1 MHSYPAWPFLSD
13 TSHPLASAIWAVF
26 IHGVI
31 GVIVVAPIVWHSRQ
45 RILYGLIAFVG
56 GSALDLDHVVA
67 AGSIDPHTLETLS
80 GGRPE
85 THSLGFVVALAVV
98 TFVVWPWLSRLARRG
113 DGRLSRWVAAWCVF
127 AVNCAH
133 LLFDGA
139 GGRER
144 ILWPAGVDGIAWLLC
159 PVGVV
164 VLMGLSFVVER
175 WVSGGRLGGVARAGA

>member
-1 MHSYPAWPFLSD
+1 LHPYPAWPFLSD
-13 TSHPLASAIWAVF
+13 PNHPLASAIWAVL

-31 GVIVVAPIVWHSRQ
+31 GVLVVAPIVWHSRH
-45 RILYGLIAFVG
+45 RILYGAIAFVG
-56 GSALDLDHVVA
+56 GSVLDLDHVVE
-67 AGSIDPHTLETLS
+67 AGSVDPHALETLR

-98 TFVVWPWLSRLARRG
+98 TFVVWPLVARLFGRG
-113 DGRLSRWVAAWCVF
+113 DGRVGRWVAAWCVF
-127 AVNCAH
+127 AVNGAH

-139 GGRER
+139 GGGER

-175 WVSGGRLGGVARAGA
+175 WVSGGRLGGVARAGV